1 MKKIDDVL
9 PTVGSVQI
17 DIEEYRGLIQAAA
30 VAETELARYCN
41 QYWTLKD
48 QYRALEAKIEGLE
61 AELRG

>member
-9 PTVGSVQI
+9 PTIGSVQI

-30 VAETELARYCN
+30 VAETELARYYN

-48 QYRALEAKIEGLE
+48 QYRALEVKLEERE

>member
-1 MKKIDDVL
+1 MSKLDDV
-9 PTVGSVQI
+9 PVTNGFFQI

-30 VAETELARYCN
+30 VAETELARYYN

-48 QYRALEAKIEGLE
+48 QYQALEVKLEERE